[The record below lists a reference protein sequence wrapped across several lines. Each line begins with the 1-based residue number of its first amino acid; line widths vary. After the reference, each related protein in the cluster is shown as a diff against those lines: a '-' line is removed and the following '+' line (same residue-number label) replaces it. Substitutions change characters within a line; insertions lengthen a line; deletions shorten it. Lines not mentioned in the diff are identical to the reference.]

1 MLECCTAQQT
11 PKAHIVQLL
20 MHLSKFLLSFLFF
33 VFTVCNF
40 FSLLNQKKKNSPI
53 CFLFV
58 CFCFVNFISWRLRE
72 SLTVGL
78 NLNRVKRFFICRY
91 FFFPFQ
97 SDICNSPCAVYVQHV
112 RGKQYTYIEKKTKG
126 TLERSKEIHSIG
138 RSRIRRSPTTL
149 IL

>member
-1 MLECCTAQQT
+1 
-11 PKAHIVQLL
+11 

-40 FSLLNQKKKNSPI
+40 FSLLNQKKNSPF

-91 FFFPFQ
+91 FFFPFLVRHLQ
-97 SDICNSPCAVYVQHV
+97 LPLCCVCIACPRKVVYIH
-112 RGKQYTYIEKKTKG
+112 RKKNKGHPREKQRNPFNWPFKNPTIPDDVDPLNKNAGREEKKKKDV
-126 TLERSKEIHSIG
+126 LLLS
-138 RSRIRRSPTTL
+138 
-149 IL
+149 